1 MNEMKEMEELM
12 QGEANPVDG
21 ELDLDGLFDNPDSLA
36 MGDMSCID
44 FEKDGKPIALP
55 KPPTPFEEL
64 HSEKYDKYLVPIFID
79 KYDKMSFNGNGVIVD
94 NYLITAAHVAIC
106 NKCKRNISK
115 LYYLY
120 EGEYKE
126 INNKMV
132 IHNGRGAKGKVK
144 ADRGGIHDDLI
155 IYNIQESFDSFLL
168 SSEPIE
174 EGVELAMFSFRKKW
188 EDEGVIKREERVCS
202 VTKKNTESNGI
213 KLKNCFE
220 ALAIQSSFFPGN
232 SGSILFKGGII
243 YGMLIIVNQKGYGS
257 LGKFLS
263 ADYIKEM
270 IDKHKESQ
278 LKENAK
284 EGMD

>member
-1 MNEMKEMEELM
+1 MDKMKEKEELM
-12 QGEANPVDG
+12 KGEANPSDG
-21 ELDLDGLFDNPDSLA
+21 EINPDNLFDEFNTSD
-36 MGDMSCID
+36 MGNENFVNVED
-44 FEKDGKPIALP
+44 DGKTIIPNKRL
-55 KPPTPFEEL
+55 TPFEEL
-64 HSEKYDKYLVPIFID
+64 HCAEYDNYLVPIFID

-144 ADRGGIHDDLI
+144 SDRGGIHDDLI

-174 EGVELAMFSFRKKW
+174 EGAELAMFSFRKIW
-188 EDEGVIKREERVCS
+188 EDEGVIKREERVCY

-270 IDKHKESQ
+270 IDKHKENQ

-284 EGMD
+284 EGTD